1 VLSIRDITTPDRLA
15 HHHAQRMCVLKELG
29 DCYAAMGRL
38 AAAQDCYREAA
49 ALDPACADPLVGLGV
64 VALQLG
70 RPDEAE
76 EAFQAAARRQPRCAE
91 VYGGLAMVRHQR
103 GDFEGAFDMHLK
115 SLELDGDNLVALLGL
130 FQASCQMGTF
140 VRVIG
145 YLELYLERHPG
156 DSSVLFCLA
165 VLYAREGRLA
175 DARECLL
182 SVLALEPGKMEAA
195 ELLGQVRRQLAEKP
209 ESAAVDA
216 VGA

>member
-1 VLSIRDITTPDRLA
+1 VLSIRDIATPDRLA
-15 HHHAQRMCVLKELG
+15 HHHTQRLEVLKELG

-38 AAAQDCYREAA
+38 EAAEDCYRDAA
-49 ALDPACADPLVGLGV
+49 ALEPTCAAPLVGLGV

-70 RPDEAE
+70 RPAEAE
-76 EAFQAAARRQPRCAE
+76 TAFQAAARREPRCAE
-91 VYGGLAMVRHQR
+91 AYGGLAMVRHQR

-115 SLELDGDNLVALLGL
+115 SLELDADNLVALLGL

-140 VRVIG
+140 AKVIQ

-165 VLYAREGRLA
+165 ALYAREGRLA

-182 SVLALEPGKMEAA
+182 SVLSLEPDKKEAA
-195 ELLGQVRRQLAEKP
+195 ELLGQVRRHLAE
-209 ESAAVDA
+209 SAELPAVNH